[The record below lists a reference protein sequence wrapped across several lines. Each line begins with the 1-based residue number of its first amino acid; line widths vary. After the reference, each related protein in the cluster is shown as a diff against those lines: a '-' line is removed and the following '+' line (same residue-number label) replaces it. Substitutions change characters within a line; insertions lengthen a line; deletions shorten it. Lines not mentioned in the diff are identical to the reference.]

1 MVEAIDTTGRNYGRL
16 YWFLLDVSEWYI
28 ENFHQRSGMG
38 RTGEEI
44 YNFFHEHMSNL
55 YSNDYRKLLSQ
66 NNFSRLSERQLNA
79 LNPSDERI
87 RVEDLDLTL
96 CFKIINLLRG
106 REISR
111 LTEFVVAER
120 NKLCHPSM
128 EMPHSPF
135 TQEKFEDEFLM
146 MFHYLE
152 SYGVNRDIM
161 VTCGIN
167 IGMTITS

>member
-16 YWFLLDVSEWYI
+16 YWFLLDVSERYI

-44 YNFFHEHMSNL
+44 YNFFHERMSNL
-55 YSNDYRKLLSQ
+55 YSNDYRTLLSQ
-66 NNFSRLSERQLNA
+66 NLTKTQLNA

-106 REISR
+106 RECTLS
-111 LTEFVVAER
+111 EYVVAKR

-128 EMPHSPF
+128 EMPHNPF
-135 TQEKFEDEFLM
+135 NQEKFEDEFLM
-146 MFHYLE
+146 MFHWLE
-152 SYGVNRDIM
+152 SYGVSRDIIK
-161 VTCGIN
+161 TCGTN
-167 IGMTITS
+167 MGMIIRP